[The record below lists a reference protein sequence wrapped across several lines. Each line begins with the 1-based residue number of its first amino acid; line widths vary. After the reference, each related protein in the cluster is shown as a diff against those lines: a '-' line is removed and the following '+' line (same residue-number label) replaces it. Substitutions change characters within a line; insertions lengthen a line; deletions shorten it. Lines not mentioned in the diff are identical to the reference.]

1 MELRVETHC
10 HTYVSDGSASP
21 EALLRSAEK
30 KKIDVIA
37 VTDHGSFRGSVLA
50 HKYARLIGSPVS
62 VIFATEAYTSWGDI
76 LVYCTAPLPEP
87 LPRDPFELRDL
98 ASAYNCLMTA
108 PHPFHPFMPGV
119 KGKLYEAP
127 QVFDMVEVWNGRSMV
142 MFNLLA
148 FRAAKKLGKPGIS
161 GSDAHVPSAVGTAP
175 SLVYASSAS
184 PEDVL
189 EAMRKGKALP
199 TLGIYSLPNL
209 FRDAAWS
216 IYRKI
221 G

>member
-21 EALLRSAEK
+21 EALLKSAEK
-30 KKIDVIA
+30 KRLDAIA
-37 VTDHGSFRGSVLA
+37 VTDHRTFRGSVLTQ
-50 HKYARLIGSPVS
+50 KYAKLVDSRVS
-62 VIFATEAYTSWGDI
+62 VILATEAYTSWGDV
-76 LVYCTAPLPEP
+76 LVFCPSPLPEP

-98 ASAYNCLMTA
+98 AVQGNCVTAA
-108 PHPFHPFMPGV
+108 PHPFHPFMPSV

-127 QVFDMVEVWNGRSMV
+127 QLFDAVEVWNGRSMV

-148 FRAAKKLGKPGIS
+148 MRAAKRLGKPGIA

-175 SLVYASSAS
+175 TIVYAPSAR

-189 EAMRKGKALP
+189 EAMRKGKVLP

-216 IYRKI
+216 IYKKV
-221 G
+221 